1 MTSRHTSRM
10 ETTLNLRRLLIAAT
24 LLIMVGLSA
33 HSAGLAQGNSDLAR
47 LRALNKSLLNLHGQ
61 IATAKGFHATALHR
75 RAEPVIAERFSL
87 LQSLVEQD
95 PAAAIE
101 LAFDAGTL
109 EAMTATFP
117 ESADQFEA
125 HGDWRGPVETI
136 IFDDPS
142 LSRHRIEVTMR
153 TADGSLG
160 LHFDDPAPT
169 WFQSNDTLD
178 VSGLRVGR
186 DVAVA
191 SRIQARPTPAPSPS
205 CPTVGDQKT
214 VVILIQYPDDP
225 ATTGVNEEVLLPPET
240 TNSLVHDIY
249 FQTGGRSVDGY
260 WREASYGKA
269 SASGV
274 VIGPVWVDRVYACN
288 ETGAMRQ
295 AAINA
300 ADSQVDFTQY
310 TRLMVIFPLEA
321 SCTWGGMGS
330 FGCATLSS
338 ADGSF
343 LASTSWNGAKW
354 MTNIDN
360 GVRLGA
366 HEAGHNLKLLH
377 SNTRTYTNT
386 ITGLREP
393 LGPVGAAGTN
403 TEYGDRF
410 SLMGAFNNH
419 GHYAAPHKQILGWFD
434 PGNVQT
440 VEASGT
446 YAIEPFE
453 NVTSGVQALKVRRG
467 SGNDAWLWLEFRQ
480 DIGIYDSTL
489 NSHGKSGALIH
500 HADANTGSNTLL
512 LDFTPETGN
521 NLTIP
526 WDTSG
531 FADAAKLPGT
541 GVWADPYSNL
551 TLSVDSI
558 TGVAPDSALNVTV
571 GYVAPSTTLS
581 PIGGPFAPR
590 AAVNMVATS
599 SISASGNS
607 VVFTM
612 IKPNGTTTK
621 TVSSDANGIATWN
634 YRLSTKD
641 PNGTYRVTARTTFG
655 GLQGPVSD
663 EQSFVVQ

>member
-1 MTSRHTSRM
+1 M

-24 LLIMVGLSA
+24 LLIMIGLSA
-33 HSAGLAQGNSDLAR
+33 HSAGLAQGHSDLAR
-47 LRALNKSLLNLHGQ
+47 LRALNSSLLNIHSQ
-61 IATAKGFHATALHR
+61 ITTAKGFNAPSLSR
-75 RAEPVIAERFSL
+75 RAEPVIAERYVL
-87 LQSLVEQD
+87 LQSLVKQD
-95 PAAAIE
+95 PAAA
-101 LAFDAGTL
+101 LASAFDASTL
-109 EAMTATFP
+109 ESMIAAFP
-117 ESADQFEA
+117 ESADQFES
-125 HGDWRGPVETI
+125 HGSWSGPVETI

-142 LSRHRIEVTMR
+142 LSRHRVEVTMR
-153 TADGSLG
+153 TADGTLR
-160 LHFDDPAPT
+160 LHFDDPEPT

-178 VSGLRVGR
+178 ISGLRVGA

-191 SRIQARPTPAPSPS
+191 SRIQARPTPGPS

-225 ATTGVNEEVLLPPET
+225 ATTTVNEEALLPAET

-260 WREASYGKA
+260 WREASYGKT

-310 TRLMVIFPLEA
+310 TRLMVIFPLED
-321 SCTWGGMGS
+321 SCTWGGMGT
-330 FGCATLSS
+330 FGCSTLSS
-338 ADGSF
+338 ADGGF
-343 LASTSWNGAKW
+343 LASTSWNGARW

-360 GVRLGA
+360 GVKLGA
-366 HEAGHNLKLLH
+366 HEAGHNLKLYH
-377 SNTRTYTNT
+377 ANTRTFTNAT
-386 ITGLREP
+386 TGLFEP

-403 TEYGDRF
+403 TEYGDNFSIMGRF
-410 SLMGAFNNH
+410 FNH
-419 GHYAAPHKQILGWFD
+419 GHYAAPHKQMLGWFN

-440 VEASGT
+440 VEGSGSFS
-446 YAIEPFE
+446 IEPFE
-453 NVTSGVQALKVRRG
+453 NVTGGVQALKVRRG
-467 SGNDAWLWLEFRQ
+467 TGNDAWMWLEFRQ

-521 NLTIP
+521 N
-526 WDTSG
+526 

-541 GVWADPYSNL
+541 GVWVDPYSNL

-558 TGVAPDSALNVTV
+558 TGVAPASALNVTV
-571 GYVAPSTTLS
+571 SYVAPTTTLS

-590 AAVNMVATS
+590 ALVNMVATS

-612 IKPNGTTTK
+612 VKPNGTTTK
-621 TVSSDANGIATWN
+621 TVSADVTGIATWS

-655 GLQGPVSD
+655 GQQGPASS
-663 EQSFVVQ
+663 EQTFVVQ